1 MQVKRIINP
10 NVTTAAPT
18 TEKVDNQIATVL
30 DGTSNAYYNAEATGA
45 GTKNLNNY
53 NEFIKEIQNVS
64 LKIVNDEFRKFSKT
78 KILNKTK
85 LREINFFYNKY
96 NSFSYNNWFITS
108 LDKSEDISAILDTA
122 FEYEII
128 DLNTVDIIT
137 KDITKIF
144 NYISEQKLKYIID
157 KQNNFNVYIPTLD
170 DLEYYGGI
178 KQLINGV
185 IQNDPSLI
193 ANNASIQSII
203 TEVLTDRFKTN
214 YFLDA
219 VKVEALYDNPSNI
232 KNILTPTEVEMFIKR
247 VAPYLIF
254 INEDFYNRIM
264 NFMNGF
270 GNLTFNDVL
279 TVNELKLMLDK
290 EIDLKNNILHMFTYE
305 EVKGTF
311 DTFKMELFNNDFRPL
326 INEALEYVLYPE
338 LTETIT
344 DKWVKEITQA

>member
-1 MQVKRIINP
+1 MIVKKVINP
-10 NVTTAAPT
+10 NITTAAPT
-18 TEKVDNQIATVL
+18 AIDNQITTVL
-30 DGTSNAYYNAEATGA
+30 DGTTSAYYNTEAQGV

-53 NEFIKEIQNVS
+53 NEYIKEIQNVS
-64 LKIVNDEFRKFSKT
+64 LKVVNDEFKKYART
-78 KILNKTK
+78 KILNRTK
-85 LREINFFYNKY
+85 LREINFFYTKY
-96 NSFSYNNWFITS
+96 NSFTYNNWFIS
-108 LDKSEDISAILDTA
+108 SMEKSEDISAILDTA

-128 DLNTVDIIT
+128 NLNTIDIIK
-137 KDITKIF
+137 KDITSF
-144 NYISEQKLKYIID
+144 FSYITEQQLKYIID

-193 ANNASIQSII
+193 ANNATIQSII

-219 VKVEALYDNPSNI
+219 SKVDELYLNPMNI
-232 KNILTPTEVEMFIKR
+232 KTILTPNEVDMFIKR

-254 INEDFYNRIM
+254 INEDFYNGVM
-264 NFMNGF
+264 NYMNGF
-270 GNLTFNDVL
+270 GNYTFNDVL

-290 EIDLKNNILHMFTYE
+290 EIDLKNNIMHMFTYE

-344 DKWVKEITQA
+344 DKWIKEITQA

>member
-1 MQVKRIINP
+1 M
-10 NVTTAAPT
+10 TTAAPT
-18 TEKVDNQIATVL
+18 AVDNQITTVL
-30 DGTSNAYYNAEATGA
+30 DGTTSAYYNTEAQGV

-53 NEFIKEIQNVS
+53 NEYIKEIQNVS
-64 LKIVNDEFRKFSKT
+64 LKVVNDELRKYART
-78 KILNKTK
+78 KILNRTK
-85 LREINFFYNKY
+85 LRELNFFYTKY
-96 NSFSYNNWFITS
+96 NSFSYNNWFLNS
-108 LDKSEDISAILDTA
+108 MDKSEDISAILDTA

-128 DLNTVDIIT
+128 NLATVDIIK
-137 KDITKIF
+137 KDFTSIF
-144 NYISEQKLKYIID
+144 NYISEVQLKYILD

-193 ANNASIQSII
+193 ADNASIQSII

-219 VKVEALYDNPSNI
+219 VKVEALYTTPTDI
-232 KNILTPTEVEMFIKR
+232 KNILTPTEVDMFIKR

-254 INEDFYNRIM
+254 INEDFYNAIM
-264 NFMNGF
+264 NYMNGF
-270 GNLTFNDVL
+270 GNYTFNDVL

-290 EIDLKNNILHMFTYE
+290 EIDLKNNILHMFTFE

-344 DKWVKEITQA
+344 DKWIKEITQA

>member
-1 MQVKRIINP
+1 
-10 NVTTAAPT
+10 
-18 TEKVDNQIATVL
+18 L
-30 DGTSNAYYNAEATGA
+30 D
-45 GTKNLNNY
+45 
-53 NEFIKEIQNVS
+53 IKEIQNVS
-64 LKIVNDEFRKFSKT
+64 LKVVSDELKKYART
-78 KILNKTK
+78 KILNRTK
-85 LREINFFYNKY
+85 LRELNFFYTKY
-96 NSFSYNNWFITS
+96 NNFSFNNWFINS
-108 LDKSEDISAILDTA
+108 MDKSEDISAILDTA

-128 DLNTVDIIT
+128 NLNTVDIIK
-137 KDITKIF
+137 KDITKF
-144 NYISEQKLKYIID
+144 FSYITEIQLKLIID

-219 VKVEALYDNPSNI
+219 VKVEALYTTPTDI
-232 KNILTPTEVEMFIKR
+232 KNILTPTEVDMFIKR

-254 INEDFYNRIM
+254 INEDFYNNVM
-264 NFMNGF
+264 NYMNGF
-270 GNLTFNDVL
+270 GSYTFADVL

-290 EIDLKNNILHMFTYE
+290 EIDLKNNILHMFTFE

-344 DKWVKEITQA
+344 DKWIKEITQA